1 MFLKGLGRMIN
12 TANFDSIEI
21 CKDES
26 TAYWNPV
33 IAKSQLD
40 PFFLPQLNLK

>member
-1 MFLKGLGRMIN
+1 MVN
-12 TANFDSIEI
+12 TANFDSLEI

-33 IAKSQLD
+33 IVKSQLNT
-40 PFFLPQLNLK
+40 FFCLKLNLK